1 MSKEEKPS
9 DNSVYNELRLTGEHC
24 DAVIK
29 VEDVEF
35 QVHKVVLCNCTPYFR
50 ALFSSHWSN
59 RDKKIFNI
67 PNVSPD
73 TMQLILD
80 HAYTGSVSVTE
91 DNVLDLLIAADQFNI
106 DDVIRSCYNFL
117 EEQMCPENCIGIWQ
131 LTNTCFYPKLRSK
144 AFHYI
149 TEHFEEVASCEEFL
163 QIPVEEL
170 TDIIEKDQLI
180 VKQESTVFEAIIRW
194 INHLPNE
201 REKHIVALLPKVR
214 LALLDMEY
222 FKMKV
227 ITSEVVKRNPECY
240 SMISDVPRAIA
251 NVIRF
256 GLRSRCFG
264 NRFTRPRMPR
274 SILLA
279 MGGWSVGDPTN
290 SIEAYDI
297 RTNQWTNVPNDAGC
311 PRAYHGTAFLNGYV
325 YFIGGFDRQSYFNSV
340 CRWDPTTHT
349 WQEVAPMYYRRCYV
363 SVTVLNGCIYA
374 IGGYNGHTRLRTA
387 EYYEPQTN
395 QWTCIAPMHEQRS
408 DASCTTLHNK
418 IYICGGFNGQECLE
432 TAEYYDPQTMQWTLI
447 SPMTCRRS
455 GVGVVAYGDK
465 VYAVGGFDGDNRLR
479 SAECYNPGT
488 NTWNNVASMIT
499 TRSNFGIEVMED
511 LLFVVGGFNGFTT
524 TCSVE
529 KYNRETD
536 EWREVCDMDV
546 FRSALSC
553 CVVFGLPNMA
563 DYVPPR
569 DPRSDSVSS

>member
-1 MSKEEKPS
+1 MNKEEKTS

-50 ALFSSHWSN
+50 ALFNRWSN
-59 RDKKIFNI
+59 RDKRIFNI

-91 DNVLDLLIAADQFNI
+91 DNVRELLLAADQFNI
-106 DDVIRSCYNFL
+106 DNVIRICYSFM

-180 VKQESTVFEAIIRW
+180 VKQESSVFEAIIRW

-214 LALLDMEY
+214 LALLDMKY
-222 FKMKV
+222 FLMKV
-227 ITSEVVKRNPECY
+227 ISSEVVKRNLDYY
-240 SMISDVPRAIA
+240 SMISDVPRPI
-251 NVIRF
+251 
-256 GLRSRCFG
+256 L
-264 NRFTRPRMPR
+264 TRPRMPR

-279 MGGWSVGDPTN
+279 MGGWSAGDPTN

-297 RTNQWTNVPNDAGC
+297 RTNRCTNVPNDAGR

-325 YFIGGFDRQSYFNSV
+325 YFIGGFDGRSFFNSV
-340 CRWDPTTHT
+340 CRSDPTTHT

-395 QWTCIAPMHEQRS
+395 QWTCIAPMNELRS

-418 IYICGGFNGQECLE
+418 IYICGGFNGRGCLE

-455 GVGVVAYGDK
+455 GVGVVACGDK

-479 SAECYNPGT
+479 SVECYNPGT
-488 NTWNNVASMIT
+488 NTWNNVASMIIP
-499 TRSNFGIEVMED
+499 RSNFGIEVMED
-511 LLFVVGGFNGFTT
+511 LLFVVGGFNGLTT

-536 EWREVCDMDV
+536 EWSVVWNMDV
-546 FRSALSC
+546 SRSGLSC

-569 DPRSDSVSS
+569 DPRSDSAST